1 MTLSKIARSVGSLPN
16 ATNQHL
22 DVRQI
27 VEIGAKSLTFAIP
40 PGRLRYARD
49 IPQVSSSK
57 EAGPEEVASHPV
69 QEDVILCTVE
79 TVRPLELKI
88 LEVDGRISNPTHYN
102 PWKTMR
108 VIRDNQDMGSLQDV
122 RESFY
127 LRTHPGKPR
136 M

>member
-1 MTLSKIARSVGSLPN
+1 MSSKIVRSVGSLPN
-16 ATNQHL
+16 SIDQHPDAT
-22 DVRQI
+22 QI

-49 IPQVSSSK
+49 IPHESRSK
-57 EAGPEEVASHPV
+57 EAEPDDVASHPA

-79 TVRPLELKI
+79 NVRPLEFKI

-102 PWKTMR
+102 PWKSIR
-108 VIRDNQDMGSLQDV
+108 VLRDNQDMGSLQDV

-127 LRTHPGKPR
+127 LRTHPGKAR